1 MDSRRTRTS
10 GQSLFN
16 MLEQELIM
24 QTIIELVGWALVHS
38 LWQASIVGVLC
49 WIVLRSLHQFAAS
62 SKCSMATLA
71 LVTIPMLAVCS
82 ASLHVPSP
90 PQAETQPVAVVP
102 NVEQSAGRIELEPVV
117 VNSPTSTDATIAE
130 PESAQAAESIVV
142 PSKPR
147 GLYIRPWLGSI
158 VAIWAIG
165 VAFLCTRLLTSWLSL
180 RRLVAAAYPPADKAI
195 LTRFERLTERV
206 QVRRPVVLLETT
218 ALVVPMVVGWIK
230 PIVIVPTAMLS
241 GMTTIQVEAILAHEL
256 AHILRHDY
264 ALNVA
269 QNFIETIFFYH
280 PAVWWISQQIREER
294 ENCCDDVATTI
305 CGSPTEY
312 VRALTALEQLRS
324 HASPIVVSAKGGTL
338 LKRVR
343 RILNVD
349 AAPQRSGLLVPISM
363 VATILVLGFVAGLQS
378 VAGRP
383 TASINFPVDLRDAD
397 RNELSQLLLDR
408 WQRLDGPYNG
418 GQPRKTSVDER
429 VIANQRINRVRTTI
443 GESIVS
449 LKLSPQDVARLKQL
463 RSWQNKRVLHPIA
476 EAQNW
481 LNNIATVTTDPIRRS
496 FTGMPVTTESQLRL
510 GKPVAV
516 DDMNHLNFGPA
527 GDNGLRMAWTPSPAN
542 DTYILGDL
550 ITCQLTLW
558 NTGEQ
563 SITYGSEFYENG
575 YSPVPAVDLRFA
587 TADGRSIK
595 VKSARLHL
603 PSTKMRWQ
611 IEPGQSAVIRGYTM
625 KLGRGDSRELN
636 SFWGDRWANAF
647 MSHEAIGLVSGEEVT
662 LTAHLPS
669 PGPDGIGSSELNFS
683 TLQSGGLKFKAI
695 SADQVPVWTATTAGT
710 WPMATGARLKVKRS
724 VFHGSDVRTTAELS
738 WPTADKAS
746 TSKASID
753 VASDAFAVREPWA
766 VVWER
771 DQSLLW
777 IGSLQYGRNRGT
789 KNRPVVGDRL
799 KRVDFS
805 DPKRVVVAT
814 FSAWPSKN
822 GPSAECRAAM
832 HKHITFPNDGVI
844 YSRRFHDT
852 QPGYGSRSLAQR
864 AIPIHLDKDKGMF
877 YLPGSKPEP
886 LTNLAGVL
894 RTQAAIRL
902 KEWQSWNKKES
913 AVPLKH
919 SRPYISLQHR
929 SKLSKALHDQIA
941 AACVKA
947 GIGAS
952 TLPPD

>member
-1 MDSRRTRTS
+1 
-10 GQSLFN
+10 
-16 MLEQELIM
+16 M
-24 QTIIELVGWALVHS
+24 QNVIEFVGWVLVHS
-38 LWQASIVGVLC
+38 LWQASIIGLLC
-49 WIVLRSLHQFAAS
+49 WIILRSTHQFTAS

-71 LVTIPMLAVCS
+71 LVTIPVLAIYS
-82 ASLHVPSP
+82 ASLHVPLP
-90 PQAETQPVAVVP
+90 VQPDAQP
-102 NVEQSAGRIELEPVV
+102 IAGIENVEQSSKPVEFVPIV
-117 VNSPTSTDATIAE
+117 VHSSVPKDATVVE
-130 PESAQAAESIVV
+130 HESATATE
-142 PSKPR
+142 PSAVQPAL
-147 GLYIRPWLGSI
+147 GEIDIRPWLGTI

-165 VAFLCTRLLTSWLSL
+165 VAFLCTRLLTGWLSL
-180 RRLVAAAYPPADKAI
+180 RRIIATACLPTDKAL
-195 LTRFERLTERV
+195 LTRFERLIEHV
-206 QVRRPVVLLETT
+206 QLKRFVVLLETT
-218 ALVVPMVVGWIK
+218 QSVVPMVVGWIK
-230 PIVIVPTAMLS
+230 PVVIVPTAMLS
-241 GMTTIQVEAILAHEL
+241 GMTAIQVEAILAHEL
-256 AHILRHDY
+256 AHIRRQDY
-264 ALNVA
+264 VLNIL
-269 QNFIETIFFYH
+269 QNFIDTIFFYH
-280 PAVWWISQQIREER
+280 PAVWWISKQIREER
-294 ENCCDDVATTI
+294 ENCCDDVATAI

-324 HASPIVVSAKGGTL
+324 HASPIVVSATGGTL

-343 RILNVD
+343 RLLNVD
-349 AAPQRSGLLVPISM
+349 APTQHSGLLIPISM
-363 VATILVLGFVAGLQS
+363 VAIVFALGLITGLQP
-378 VAGRP
+378 VQGRP
-383 TASINFPVDLRDAD
+383 TAAINFPVELQDAAS
-397 RNELSQLLLDR
+397 NELSQLLLDR
-408 WQRLDGPYNG
+408 WQRLDGPFNG
-418 GQPRKTSVDER
+418 GKPRKTSVDER

-443 GESIVS
+443 GESIDS

-463 RSWQNKRVLHPIA
+463 RTWQNKRVQHPIA
-476 EAQNW
+476 EAKNW

-510 GKPVAV
+510 GKPVTV
-516 DDMNHLNFGPA
+516 DDMAQLNFGPA
-527 GDNGLRMAWTPSPAN
+527 GNNGLRMDWTPSPAN
-542 DTYILGDL
+542 GTYILGDL

-575 YSPVPAVDLRFA
+575 YSPVPAVDLRLT

-595 VKSARLHL
+595 LKSARLQL

-611 IEPGQSAVIRGYTM
+611 IEPGQAAVIRGYTM

-647 MSHEAIGLVSGEEVT
+647 MSHEASGLVSGEEVT
-662 LTAHLPS
+662 LTAHLHS
-669 PGPDGIGSSELNFS
+669 PGPDGIGSSQLNFN
-683 TLQSGGLKFKAI
+683 TLQSGRLKFKAI
-695 SADQVPVWTATTAGT
+695 SADEVPAWTATTAGT
-710 WPMATGARLKVKRS
+710 WPMANGATLKVKRS
-724 VFHGSDVRTTAELS
+724 VFHGSDVQTTAELS

-789 KNRPVVGDRL
+789 KNRPVAGDRL

-814 FSAWPSKN
+814 FSAWPSQN

-852 QPGYGSRSLAQR
+852 RAGYGSRSLAQL

-877 YLPGSKPEP
+877 YLPGGKPEP
-886 LTNLAGVL
+886 LTNLADVL

-913 AVPLKH
+913 AVSLEH

-929 SKLSKALHDQIA
+929 SKLSKVLHDQIA
-941 AACVKA
+941 AACTKA

-952 TLPPD
+952 TLPPN